1 MLCEKCF
8 SEIAEGAA
16 FCKECGHPVP
26 KTNVP
31 GTGEAAP
38 APVSASSFGN
48 SFVPASYA
56 APQPV
61 FASAPAAYMGAMPV
75 MTEEGDFYHFDAT
88 EKPDFEAIRGISIVL
103 IIISALSVIGIL
115 FPMPI
120 AIASLV
126 MSCGGIGERD
136 PRKALDKFNTCR
148 VLVIVAVVTLL
159 LFALAGL
166 IFGLAVGYFSD
177 LPGLMEESGRT
188 SNFF

>member
-26 KTNVP
+26 KTDVP
-31 GTGEAAP
+31 GTGEALP
-38 APVSASSFGN
+38 APVSVSSSG
-48 SFVPASYA
+48 SAFVPASSA

-61 FASAPAAYMGAMPV
+61 FAPAPAAYMGGMPAMI
-75 MTEEGDFYHFDAT
+75 EEGDFYHFDAS

-103 IIISALSVIGIL
+103 IIISAISMIGIL

-126 MSCGGIGERD
+126 MSCAGIGERD
-136 PRKALDKFNTCR
+136 PRKARDKFSTCR

-159 LFALAGL
+159 LFALVGL
-166 IFGLAVGYFSD
+166 IFAISVGYFSD
-177 LPGLMEESGRT
+177 LPSLVENTEKTLR
-188 SNFF
+188 FF